1 LSRQAEGVAGKVV
14 AGMICRSVRARF
26 RNVYWAPPAY
36 EVRPPAVFVCNHH
49 GWFDGYVMFLA
60 LTKLGVPFLD
70 WIAEF
75 EAFPLFA
82 KVGGMSFPPDRPE
95 VRAATIR
102 QTIRRMKQE
111 RRSLLL
117 FAEGTLHE
125 GPEIL
130 PLGKALDLIAAK
142 VPEAQI
148 IPVAIRYP
156 FSLHERPEAILRFGD
171 PLAPGADLRDR
182 AGAELAR
189 MLADRSPVEEVLFA
203 GTLDVNERLDMRR
216 FRGGDDKRRKNA

>member
-1 LSRQAEGVAGKVV
+1 LSAQAEGLAGKLV
-14 AGMICRSVRARF
+14 AAMIRRSVRARF
-26 RNVYWAPPAY
+26 RNVYWQPPAF

-60 LTKLGVPFLD
+60 LERLGVRFLD

-75 EAFPLFA
+75 EAFPLFG
-82 KVGGMSFPPDRPE
+82 KVGGMPFPPDRPE

-102 QTIRRMKQE
+102 QTIRRMKEE

-125 GPEIL
+125 GPEVWE
-130 PLGKALDLIAAK
+130 LGKALDLVAAK

-148 IPVAIRYP
+148 IPVGIRYP
-156 FSLHERPEAILRFGD
+156 FALHERPEAILRFGE
-171 PLAPGADLRDR
+171 PLAPGQDLRAR
-182 AGAELAR
+182 ARKALIEL
-189 MLADRSPVEEVLFA
+189 LADRSPVEEVLFA
-203 GTLDVNERLDMRR
+203 GTLDVNERLDVRR
-216 FRGGDDKRRKNA
+216 FGRRANKRGKNA